1 MATRKQVL
9 VVDDEIQNRELVEAL
24 LKPLGLDSVLAE
36 DGARALEELNP
47 QVDVVLLDII
57 MPGPDGF
64 EVARQIR
71 EHPQCGDVPII
82 MVTSLTRRED
92 RLRAVEVGA
101 NDFITKPID
110 RVELQT
116 RIGSLLKMKEA
127 QDAIKLHRA
136 ELEITVGMRTASLLE
151 SERRYRRLYQESMK
165 REELYRS
172 FVNASADAVVVY
184 DLEGRVQHVSPS
196 FTHMFGW
203 SLKELEGK
211 RVPYV
216 PEDQREATLELVNRV
231 LWGNTPISS
240 LQTRRHTKDGTTLDV
255 SVSAARYNDHNG
267 NACGI
272 VTIIRD
278 ISAFKAIE
286 RSRRRAVHHLSHE
299 LVTPL
304 AVIKSSVRNLAR
316 EGLTSEE
323 KETNLDRIQRNLR
336 RLTDI
341 QEIVQDMIAPKPY
354 KPTTFLLAPAVTEI
368 VEDLRIQS
376 SHREVNLDL
385 LLDDSVEVKTI
396 DLRVFGL
403 ILRALV
409 KNAIENTPDEGRIV
423 LSCERTAEGLLLTVT
438 DQGIGVSPAD
448 REFIF
453 NAFHHTQP
461 TEGYS
466 TKNPFDFNAGGK
478 GLELMRLK
486 ILSETGFFDI
496 SFRSQRCRS
505 VEQNGS
511 VCPGRISR
519 CSQVG
524 DAAECAAS
532 GGTTFSVRFF
542 ESSQP
547 DKQLP

>member
-1 MATRKQVL
+1 MTRKQVL
-9 VVDDEIQNRELVEAL
+9 VVDDESANRELIEAL
-24 LKPLGLDSVLAE
+24 LDPLGWDSVLAE
-36 DGARALEELNP
+36 DGVSALEKLNP
-47 QVDVVLLDII
+47 QIDVILLDII
-57 MPGPDGF
+57 MPGLDGF

-71 EHPQCGDVPII
+71 EHPQCGDTPII

-101 NDFITKPID
+101 NDFISKPID

-136 ELEITVGMRTASLLE
+136 ELEITVGKRTASLLE
-151 SERRYRRLYQESMK
+151 SERRYKRLYQESKK
-165 REELYRS
+165 REALYRS

-184 DLEGRVQHVSPS
+184 DIEGRVQHVSPS
-196 FTHMFGW
+196 FTRMFGW
-203 SLKELEGK
+203 SLEELEGR

-216 PEDQREATLELVNRV
+216 PEDQREATMELVNRV
-231 LWGNTPISS
+231 LLGNTPISS
-240 LQTRRHTKDGTTLDV
+240 LETQRHAKDGTMLDV
-255 SVSAARYNDHNG
+255 SVSAARFNDHNG
-267 NACGI
+267 NASGI

-286 RSRRRAVHHLSHE
+286 RARRRAVHHLSHE

-304 AVIKSSVRNLAR
+304 AVIKTSVRNLA
-316 EGLTSEE
+316 GWQLTPEE
-323 KETNLDRIQRNLR
+323 RETNFNRIQRNLR
-336 RLTDI
+336 RLKDI
-341 QEIVQDMIAPKPY
+341 QEIVQDMVAPQEY
-354 KPTTFLLAPAVTEI
+354 QPTTFHLASAFREI
-368 VEDLRIQS
+368 VEDLRVQS

-385 LLDDSVEVKTI
+385 LVDDSGEVEII
-396 DLRVFGL
+396 DPRVFGL
-403 ILRALV
+403 VLRGLV

-423 LSCERTAEGLLLTVT
+423 LSCERTAEGMMLTVA

-453 NAFHHTQP
+453 NAFHHTQA

-486 ILSETGFFDI
+486 ILSESGFFAI
-496 SFRSQRCRS
+496 SFRSRRCRC
-505 VEQNGS
+505 VAENGS
-511 VCPGRISR
+511 ICPGRISR
-519 CSQVG
+519 CRQVR
-524 DAAECAAS
+524 DAQECAAS

-542 ESSQP
+542 ESPQP
-547 DKQLP
+547 YKGLP